1 MLKTLS
7 NRTYNLLI
15 GVMLLY
21 GFIVNFVTVKLFTNT
36 FKTWNPSLVLIGYF
50 LIAVSGIV
58 VHRCSKKPLTSFIG
72 YNLIVLPISPA
83 LSLVLRTTQTDTLI
97 RTIITTAAVTLAMI
111 IIATIKPQL
120 FSSLCTTLLT
130 ILLLV
135 ITVEVVLLL
144 FGVAI
149 PKWWDILMAFLFCV
163 YVGFDWSLAQQREH
177 TVKNAMDAV
186 INLYLDIINIFV
198 RLIKE

>member
-1 MLKTLS
+1 MSKTLS

-15 GVMLLY
+15 GVVLLY
-21 GFIVNFVTVKLFTNT
+21 GFIVNFVMVKLFANT
-36 FKTWNPSLVLIGYF
+36 FKTWNPSSVFICYF

-58 VHRCSKKPLTSFIG
+58 IHHRFKKPLTSFIG

-97 RTIITTAAVTLAMI
+97 RTIITTTAVTLVMI
-111 IIATIKPQL
+111 IIATIKPHL
-120 FSSLCTTLLT
+120 FSSLCTTLLI

-144 FGVAI
+144 FGVTM
-149 PKWWDILMAFLFCV
+149 PRWWDILMALIFCT
-163 YVGFDWSLAQQREH
+163 YVGCDWSLAQQREH
-177 TVKNAMDAV
+177 TVKNAIDV
-186 INLYLDIINIFV
+186 SINLYLDIINIFV